1 MTEVEEMAEVKAR
14 IAEVF
19 ARRESL
25 KQGMGAGR
33 IPPRQGFREL
43 AEVDVELSALDL
55 RFKQLWDAQQKRP

>member
-1 MTEVEEMAEVKAR
+1 MTEVEEMADVKAR

-25 KQGMGAGR
+25 KQGMGDGT

-55 RFKQLWDAQQKRP
+55 RFKQLWDAQQT